1 MDLFETAT
9 SQSPGEIDFNIHGVV
24 RIRLIDP
31 SPSQLSAACKLFGR
45 PSRLPA
51 ANPDIT
57 TRFVGHLSAKGM
69 RFLDDD
75 KGFTDD
81 GFFLLQEGTRRV
93 KARIPFDLIGEP
105 CEIVCS
111 NRIGSVPFL
120 MPIVGLTALRRG
132 YIPLHASA
140 VVHDSVGLL
149 MAGWAHCGKTTALV
163 GFASKGAAYVGEEWM
178 LLSGNDQRM
187 YGLVRSLELAHWQV
201 ASLSHASGTL
211 KLMNCCAFLGIGI
224 LRALHKRIRGAKIRS
239 SLAFRSLQRVSAAL
253 EGRLRTAIPPS
264 AIFRDRISCAG
275 ASADK
280 IFLFISQEDSRIE
293 VEPITPIEMAC
304 HLTSMIQH
312 ELTPLLQNYV
322 AYRFAFPSLRNEF
335 VENIGEHLSATL
347 ARAFHRKDTY
357 IVRLP
362 YPHVFQELY
371 EAIRPM
377 CSPKAAAIA
386 ESAHARV

>member
-1 MDLFETAT
+1 MDLPDRVT
-9 SQSPGEIDFNIHGVV
+9 SESPREIDFNIHGVV
-24 RIRLIDP
+24 RTRLIDP
-31 SPSQLSAACKLFGR
+31 SPSELCAACKLLGR
-45 PSRLPA
+45 PSRLLLT
-51 ANPDIT
+51 NPDIT
-57 TRFVGHLSAKGM
+57 IRFVEDLSAKGM
-69 RFLDDD
+69 RFLGDDN
-75 KGFTDD
+75 GFTDD
-81 GFFLLQEGTRRV
+81 GFFLLQEGTRRI
-93 KARIPFDLIGEP
+93 KARVPFDKIGEP
-105 CEIVCS
+105 CEIVC
-111 NRIGSVPFL
+111 RRQIGSVPLL

-163 GFASKGAAYVGEEWM
+163 GFASKGAEYVGEDWM
-178 LLSGNDQRM
+178 LLNGNDQRM

-201 ASLSHASGTL
+201 ASLSHASSAL
-211 KLMNCCAFLGIGI
+211 KLMNRYAFLGIGV
-224 LRALHKRIRGAKIRS
+224 LSALQKRIRGEKIRN
-239 SLAFRSLQRVSAAL
+239 SLVFRSLQRVSAAL
-253 EGRLRTAIPPS
+253 EGRLRPAIAPS

-275 ASADK
+275 VSADK
-280 IFLFISQEDSRIE
+280 IFLFISQEDCRID
-293 VEPITPIEMAC
+293 VEPITPFEMAC

-312 ELTPLLQNYV
+312 ELTQLLQNYV

-347 ARAFHRKDTY
+347 TRAFHRKDTY

-377 CSPKAAAIA
+377 CSPKAAATA
-386 ESAHARV
+386 ESAHALV